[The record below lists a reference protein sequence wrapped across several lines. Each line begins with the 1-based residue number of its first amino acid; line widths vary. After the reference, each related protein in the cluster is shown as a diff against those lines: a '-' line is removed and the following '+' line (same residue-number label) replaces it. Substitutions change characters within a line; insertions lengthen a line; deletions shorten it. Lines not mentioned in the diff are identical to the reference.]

1 MTDQSADIAPQDRRA
16 EARPGQLLRFF
27 APPQRRWARWAALVA
42 GFLGFFYTASDCQA
56 INQESPE
63 VLALVDKGLAYL
75 EKQTHNEVGGKCL
88 IALAFHKRGL
98 SDTHPKIQEA
108 LAACRNGLQEEKQKS
123 YDYGKC
129 LAIIFLTELD
139 ADGNRDLINKYTEM
153 MREHQKD
160 HGGFGYISSTTGDT
174 SQTQYAALAYWELLN
189 HGISPD
195 ATGAQKCLK
204 WLLRTQDIKGP
215 WGYQGVDPGNSSR
228 IEQPDR
234 PDLSMAAA
242 GMSGTLILGNAVG
255 LLKAGAAEQAIPS
268 LVEEQLPEALKRQD
282 VKEKKVATLPA
293 GDVNPQRL
301 IEAVK
306 NGSAWF
312 DKNFKIEIDMYQC
325 YYLYSIERFKSFQE
339 YLEGGEHENEPWY
352 VQGYELLK
360 KTQAADGSWNDQT
373 GQPCATA
380 FACLFLLRSTQKS
393 IAATL
398 GEGTLVGGRGL
409 PRDLSKVK
417 LRGGKLVV
425 ELKQSEMDN
434 LLGMLDESGGKSE
447 ALDELLD
454 NPAALK
460 ITDVG
465 PEQAR
470 RMQQIVKTGPAAA
483 RLVAVKALGK
493 LRSLDYAPT
502 LIFALTDP
510 DKRVV
515 REARDALRSVSRNFE
530 GFGPPDNFDNAER
543 DQAVQRWKDWYH
555 SVRPDAPPLP

>member
-1 MTDQSADIAPQDRRA
+1 LTVFCLP
-16 EARPGQLLRFF
+16 
-27 APPQRRWARWAALVA
+27 
-42 GFLGFFYTASDCQA
+42 TACQA

-63 VLALVDKGLAYL
+63 VLALVDKGLAFL
-75 EKQTHNEVGGKCL
+75 EKQTHEEVGGKCL

-98 SDTHPKIQEA
+98 PHTHPKIQEA
-108 LAACRNGLQEEKQKS
+108 LAACRDNLEAERKRS

-129 LAIIFLTELD
+129 LAIIFLCELD
-139 ADGNRDLINKYTEM
+139 ADANRDLINKYTEM

-160 HGGFGYISSTTGDT
+160 HGGFGYIGSGTGDT

-195 ATGAQKCLK
+195 ATAAQKCLK
-204 WLLRTQDIKGP
+204 WLLRTQDKSGP
-215 WGYQGVDPGNSSR
+215 WGYQGVDPPGGKR

-234 PDLSMAAA
+234 PGLSMAAA

-255 LLKAGAAEQAIPS
+255 LLKPTPKAPAAPS
-268 LVEEQLPEALKRQD
+268 LPQELVPAALKRQD
-282 VKEKKVATLPA
+282 VQQSKAATLPA
-293 GDVNPQRL
+293 GDVNSEQL
-301 IEAVK
+301 VEAVK
-306 NGSAWF
+306 EGSYWF
-312 DKNFKIEIDMYQC
+312 EKNFKIEIDMYQC

-339 YLEGGEHENEPWY
+339 YLDGGEHENEPWY
-352 VQGYELLK
+352 VHGYEFLK
-360 KTQAADGSWNDQT
+360 KTQAADGSWTDQT
-373 GQPCATA
+373 DRPCATA
-380 FACLFLLRSTQKS
+380 FACLFLLRSTQKTIEAS
-393 IAATL
+393 L

-417 LRGGKLVV
+417 LQGGKLVV
-425 ELKQSEMDN
+425 ELKQTEMDN

-447 ALDELLD
+447 ALDDLLD

-483 RLVAVKALGK
+483 RLVAVRALGK

-530 GFGPPDNFDNAER
+530 GFGPPDNFENAER
-543 DQAVQRWKDWYH
+543 DQAVQRWKAWYH